1 MLLLKPAVERYMER
15 FPHEVDDPLEIGHWS
30 VLKSVKE
37 LLEAVKLASLKLESE
52 TAPTGGQALGVFHKL
67 IVYLDDEAMGVGR
80 RTESE
85 KQVLKLAGGIRDK
98 LLQQLTCPNWLFGLA
113 FLALMDVSGE
123 CICAACILAEVH
135 GQAQEI

>member
-15 FPHEVDDPLEIGHWS
+15 FPHEVEDPLEIGHWS

-52 TAPTGGQALGVFHKL
+52 TAPTGGQALSVFHRLL
-67 IVYLDDEAMGVGR
+67 IYLHDEANGVR
-80 RTESE
+80 RMTESE
-85 KQVLKLAGGIRDK
+85 KQVMKLAGGIRDK
-98 LLQQLTCPNWLFGLA
+98 LMMQLACPNWLFGLA

-123 CICAACILAEVH
+123 CICATCILAEVH